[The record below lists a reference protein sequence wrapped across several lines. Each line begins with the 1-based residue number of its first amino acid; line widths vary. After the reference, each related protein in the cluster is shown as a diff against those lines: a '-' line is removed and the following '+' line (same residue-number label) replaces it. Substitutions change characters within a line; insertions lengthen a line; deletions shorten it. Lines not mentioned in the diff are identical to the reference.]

1 MFMNRIKVDH
11 YVDLLIYSI
20 EQVIRG
26 MKSEMNQYINGL
38 DLGITA
44 EQFLVL
50 DTIDSRR
57 EDICQ
62 QDVAYI
68 LAKDKSNIKR
78 LVEILES
85 KGLITRVMGKKNNRL
100 VNYLQVTDE
109 GKKLIKENIEK
120 VKEFMESVFSGV
132 TPEEEQLLKSL
143 VIKLKSKGM
152 TESQD

>member
-50 DTIDSRR
+50 DTIDSGK
-57 EDICQ
+57 DVCQ

-78 LVEILES
+78 IVEILET
-85 KGLITRVMGKKNNRL
+85 KGLITRIMGKKNNRL
-100 VNYLQVTDE
+100 VNYLAVTDD
-109 GKKLIKENIEK
+109 GKKLIKENIQK
-120 VKEFMESVFSGV
+120 VKDFMETVFSGV
-132 TPEEEQLLKSL
+132 TSEEEQILKGL
-143 VIKLKSKGM
+143 VTKLRNKNIS
-152 TESQD
+152 EN

>member
-1 MFMNRIKVDH
+1 MNRIKVDH

-50 DTIDSRR
+50 DTIDSHR

-100 VNYLQVTDE
+100 VNYLQVTDD

-120 VKEFMESVFSGV
+120 VKEFMETVFSGV
-132 TPEEEQLLKSL
+132 TAEEEQLLKSL
-143 VIKLKSKGM
+143 VIKLKNKGM
-152 TESQD
+152 TGLKN